1 MSPPENTT
9 IAASSSGIVSG
20 PAMYLGSNVSVRN
33 TVDGFNTKA
42 LPITTESI
50 LNVKNGINVNVNGA
64 GAGKS
69 SLVINSSGDVDTV
82 GAIHTVGS
90 ITTAGSL
97 NSSSLNIINS
107 SGAQTCTVSDSGLL
121 TLQDN
126 LVIGSTVSVA
136 KATGNFVT
144 SGTGAVNIH
153 IDAIL
158 DIQYGL
164 SGNGQRLCVESI
176 NGVSNRN
183 ITSQKHCGTSNNA
196 RRGRSNRSIF
206 RGRHFYILLDAN
218 FFS

>member
-9 IAASSSGIVSG
+9 IAASSSGIVAG
-20 PAMYLGSNVSVRN
+20 PAMFLGSNVSVRN

-107 SGAQTCTVSDSGLL
+107 SGAQTCRQSPSCSRKPWPRSDPPRPSGRTAVPRPSSARSLAGFRACGPRP
-121 TLQDN
+121 Q
-126 LVIGSTVSVA
+126 VVR
-136 KATGNFVT
+136 VT
-144 SGTGAVNIH
+144 
-153 IDAIL
+153 
-158 DIQYGL
+158 
-164 SGNGQRLCVESI
+164 
-176 NGVSNRN
+176 
-183 ITSQKHCGTSNNA
+183 
-196 RRGRSNRSIF
+196 RRQMDQNPVLFADSYNPDRPS
-206 RGRHFYILLDAN
+206 YLPC
-218 FFS
+218 